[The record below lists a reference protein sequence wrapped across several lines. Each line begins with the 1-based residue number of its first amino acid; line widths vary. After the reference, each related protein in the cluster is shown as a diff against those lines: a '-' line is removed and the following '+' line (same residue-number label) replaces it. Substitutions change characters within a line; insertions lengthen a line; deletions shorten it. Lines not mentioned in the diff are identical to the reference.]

1 MLLSFRKFLENE
13 NSDLEN
19 HKYEIYE
26 EAIAAYVFY
35 NFRLSVNQFFFDGK
49 KKRIEEYMQT
59 SWDGQK
65 KPNNNGG
72 IRFYL
77 PQKIGKN
84 TVLPKEMIDLR
95 ICVDVNPTPN
105 EDGAGATQGHG
116 IISIHYNPDVFQAA
130 SGVNDVK
137 VQNIIATIQYQLY
150 HEATHL
156 MSGKVGDGA
165 KLQNTPWWKYSQD
178 SQEYRDG
185 QLNYYTDAGEVKAH
199 ARQYAIMYMN
209 KYPGQKYDSQLLVKL
224 AQELNDNKM
233 MRYAQKLGNLNIQK
247 QFPQAA
253 QKMQKAHEL
262 FQNFMQRFV
271 SEKGYRQFSN

>member
-1 MLLSFRKFLENE
+1 MEFKKWLHLEN
-13 NSDLEN
+13 DQ
-19 HKYEIYE
+19 YEVYE
-26 EAIAAYVFY
+26 EAIAAYTFY
-35 NFRLSVNQFFFDGK
+35 HFRQAVNKFFSDGK
-49 KKRIEEYMQT
+49 RKKVEEYMKE
-59 SWDGQK
+59 SWEGQN
-65 KPNNNGG
+65 KPNNGGG

-77 PQKIGKN
+77 PPRIGKN
-84 TVLPKEMIDLR
+84 TVFPKEMVDLR

-116 IISIHYNPDVFQAA
+116 IIGIHYNPNILQAA
-130 SGVNDVK
+130 SGPNDVK

-156 MSGKVGDGA
+156 MSGQVGDGA
-165 KLQNTPWWKYSQD
+165 KMQSTPWWKYPQD
-178 SQEYRDG
+178 SQEYRNG

-209 KYPGQKYDSQLLVKL
+209 KYPGQKYDPQLLIKL

-233 MRYAQKLGNLNIQK
+233 MRYAQKLGNPNIQK
-247 QFPQAA
+247 QFPQFA

-262 FQNFMQRFV
+262 FQGFMQRFV
-271 SEKGYRQFSN
+271 SEKGYRQYST